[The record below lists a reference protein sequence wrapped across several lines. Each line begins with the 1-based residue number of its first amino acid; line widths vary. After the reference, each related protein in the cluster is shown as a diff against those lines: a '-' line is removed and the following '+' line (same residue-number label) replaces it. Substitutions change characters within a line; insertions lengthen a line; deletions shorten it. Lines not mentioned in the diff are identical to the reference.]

1 MDADTR
7 EAFAEAG
14 SVFDPTTAAKLRK
27 YILAPGN
34 TTDRAQAYRDF
45 RGRDPDVR
53 ALFRKRGFPER

>member
-7 EAFAEAG
+7 DAFVEAG
-14 SVFDPTTAAKLRK
+14 SVFDPTTAMKLRK
-27 YILAPGN
+27 FILAPGN

-53 ALFRKRGFPER
+53 ALFRKRGFPVR